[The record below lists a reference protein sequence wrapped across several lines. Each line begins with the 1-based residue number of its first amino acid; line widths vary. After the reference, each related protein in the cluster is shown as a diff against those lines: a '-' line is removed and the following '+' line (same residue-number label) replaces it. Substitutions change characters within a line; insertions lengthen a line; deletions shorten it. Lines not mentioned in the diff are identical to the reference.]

1 MEFYCIQAPLYFTDR
16 SPSYL
21 KVLSLMISF
30 QEDTTIKLNE
40 TASDIKETATSAG
53 SVVHCICSLL
63 YISHV
68 IWYCILNTRI
78 IIFMGTI
85 VPQLLEFYPDDREKG
100 NWKWNTFNAF
110 VYALNCTKF
119 HKRKLNFCGTIP
131 FAKLSQNIYPLGKGC
146 RSH

>member
-1 MEFYCIQAPLYFTDR
+1 MEFYCIQVPLYFTAR

-68 IWYCILNTRI
+68 IWYCILNTKI

-85 VPQLLEFYPDDREKG
+85 VRQLLEFYPDDREKG
-100 NWKWNTFNAF
+100 N
-110 VYALNCTKF
+110 
-119 HKRKLNFCGTIP
+119 
-131 FAKLSQNIYPLGKGC
+131 
-146 RSH
+146 